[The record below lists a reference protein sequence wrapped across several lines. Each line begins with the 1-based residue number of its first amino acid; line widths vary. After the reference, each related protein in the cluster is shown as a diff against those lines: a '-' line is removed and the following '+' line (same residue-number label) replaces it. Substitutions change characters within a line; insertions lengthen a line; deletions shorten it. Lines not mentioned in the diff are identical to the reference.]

1 MRKGVE
7 IRRFKE
13 SHGHS
18 LCGCITNDRSSLGLH
33 YKPECLFWYKINT
46 KQSIVTSR
54 GGQMKESLLRLLRK
68 KTSERRNGEMKILDR
83 FPSPTE
89 MIEEPR

>member
-1 MRKGVE
+1 
-7 IRRFKE
+7 
-13 SHGHS
+13 
-18 LCGCITNDRSSLGLH
+18 
-33 YKPECLFWYKINT
+33 
-46 KQSIVTSR
+46 
-54 GGQMKESLLRLLRK
+54 MKESLLRLLRK